1 MRGTTSKCPRMLLG
15 WGSILYIL
23 HRAMSEEMDLG
34 DQRFSIAQLAFA
46 LGKGMNE
53 ELAEH

>member
-1 MRGTTSKCPRMLLG
+1 MGDRDNQQMSMHAPG

-34 DQRFSIAQLAFA
+34 DQEFAIAQLAFA
-46 LGKGMNE
+46 LGKG
-53 ELAEH
+53 